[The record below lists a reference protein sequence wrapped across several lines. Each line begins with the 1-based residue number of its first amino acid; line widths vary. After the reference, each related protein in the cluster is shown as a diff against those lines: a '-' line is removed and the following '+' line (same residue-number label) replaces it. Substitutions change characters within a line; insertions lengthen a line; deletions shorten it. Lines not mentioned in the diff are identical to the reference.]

1 MATAEHVKS
10 LIKAHIEQDNER
22 FKTTILQIAANEAKH
37 GHDTF
42 ARELKQYAEKV
53 GKGKNNLIR
62 LNNSGNGMFLI
73 TVPSEKLSDLV
84 VSKDLSERI
93 ERILVE
99 YRNRHKLEKYGLCNR
114 RKILIEGRPG
124 TGKTFTASVI
134 ASELDLPLIRFKW
147 IKLLPSLWV
156 KPVQSYG
163 RSSIPLPRLPVFI
176 SLMNSTLLVLIEA
189 WIMKSE
195 KHGGF

>member
-99 YRNRHKLEKYGLCNR
+99 YRNRHKLEK
-114 RKILIEGRPG
+114 
-124 TGKTFTASVI
+124 
-134 ASELDLPLIRFKW
+134 
-147 IKLLPSLWV
+147 
-156 KPVQSYG
+156 
-163 RSSIPLPRLPVFI
+163 
-176 SLMNSTLLVLIEA
+176 
-189 WIMKSE
+189 
-195 KHGGF
+195 

>member
-73 TVPSEKLSDLV
+73 KVPSEKLSDLV
-84 VSKDLSERI
+84 VSKDL
-93 ERILVE
+93 
-99 YRNRHKLEKYGLCNR
+99 
-114 RKILIEGRPG
+114 
-124 TGKTFTASVI
+124 
-134 ASELDLPLIRFKW
+134 
-147 IKLLPSLWV
+147 
-156 KPVQSYG
+156 
-163 RSSIPLPRLPVFI
+163 
-176 SLMNSTLLVLIEA
+176 
-189 WIMKSE
+189 
-195 KHGGF
+195 